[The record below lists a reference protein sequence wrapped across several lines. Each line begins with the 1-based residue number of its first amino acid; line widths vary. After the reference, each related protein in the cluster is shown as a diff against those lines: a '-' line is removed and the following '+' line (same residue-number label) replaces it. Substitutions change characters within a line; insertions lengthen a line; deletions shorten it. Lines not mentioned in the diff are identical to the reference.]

1 MLINV
6 NNEVSNTTVNGR
18 YMGRDRGGEE
28 AASAISCAFIELK
41 TCNVALLEAADE
53 SWEEQS
59 ILHHNKLKTV
69 NDDVRLQALVDG
81 KKVIVTEASIRHD
94 LKLND
99 VEGTSCLP
107 NVDIF
112 EELTRMGYEKPS
124 EKLTFYKA
132 YFSPQWKFLI
142 HTILQCLSAKT
153 TSWSEFNSIM
163 ASAIICLAN
172 NQKFNFLK
180 YILVNLVKN
189 LEAGVP
195 FYMFPRFIQ
204 VFVNHQLG
212 DMSHHKGIFVNPS
225 LTKKVFA
232 NMKRVGTR
240 FFGVVT
246 PLFDT
251 MMVQA
256 PEEVGDLPTDAQD
269 TPISDEPSS
278 SQPQKKHKPKRKQR
292 KETEVSLTVTHTEEN
307 VPTPSH
313 DPLPSGEMETF
324 TQAQRLKELMSR
336 VESPT
341 IKETV
346 VDKEESSEQGRKIA
360 DIDADAEVNL
370 ENVYNLD
377 MAHEKTVLSM
387 QDVDVQSEK
396 IEDVVATAKNV
407 EGINAATIPQ
417 ISKDDVTLAQT
428 LIEIKAAKPKA
439 KGVTIQES
447 SESRT
452 TLPSQSLLPS
462 QAKDKEVARR
472 LEAEWNADMKDNID
486 WNEVVE
492 QVQSRQSY
500 VVRKYQALKRKHVGN
515 TTSSKTLFKEEDPRD
530 VMQKRI
536 KAPRR
541 GSREKRIP
549 NDEDDVFVNVTPLSS
564 KPPTIVDYKIYKE
577 GKKEYFQIFRAN
589 GEHQDYRFK
598 KSQPKEV
605 LDVFLWHTLKVMF
618 EHTVEDNVWKHQ
630 RGPQGLARVKNWK
643 LFDSCR
649 VHCVTLDTTQL
660 FLLVEKMYPLTNC
673 TLQQMFNEVRL
684 QVDYKVE
691 MAYDLLR
698 LGRIVG
704 NKWILQVSTAA
715 WTYNCQLKFILL
727 LKNEEISL
735 SSYNGWSI
743 ETLDFKLKG
752 SRHEAYNNRFHK
764 LALMCPDLVLTEKKK
779 IERCIKG
786 FPERIKGNIASSKP
800 TTLHDAINMAR
811 ELVEQA
817 IQGRAARI
825 GKNNKR
831 KWEEHQRNTNN
842 NNPNH
847 HNNRNRNHNT
857 HHQQLNRRQEA
868 TRAYVAAP
876 TKNRGYAVNLPKVK
890 LPGADVTP
898 IHDVVCFSCGEKGH
912 YKNKCPKARNQQ
924 NEGARARAYVVVENP
939 YFVSSAFTPYIDI
952 ASAALNTSYEVEL
965 ADGKMVPSCAGD
977 MNFASIDSRR
987 RSPVAK
993 SFTTGELCDGACLFL
1008 QIDLRWD
1015 IVRLR
1020 VRKKNIP
1027 EIPHLE
1033 QIAKPLTLLTQKNKT
1048 YVWGDEQEESF
1059 RILKEKLCNVPVLAL
1074 PDGPNNF
1081 VFYCDASNQGFGCV
1095 LMQRGKVIVYA
1106 SRQLKIHE
1114 KNYTTHD
1121 LELGAVVFAL
1131 KTWRHYLYGTKS
1143 VIYTDHKSL
1152 QCIFDQKEL
1161 NMRQRRWIELLSDYE
1176 CEIKYHLSKSNVVA
1190 DALSRKEKEY
1200 SEESTFAMFGGIR
1213 KLIMDEA
1220 HTSRNSIHSGADKM
1234 YYDLRDL
1241 YWWPGIKRDV
1251 AEYKWEKITM
1261 DLVTK
1266 FPRSSS
1272 GYDAIWVIVDRLTKS
1287 AHFLPIHEDYKT
1299 EKLTRIYINE
1309 IIARHGVP
1317 VYHTSINSAPFE
1329 ALYGRK
1335 CRSPVIW
1342 TEVGE
1347 SQLIGPEIVQETTE
1361 KIIQIKE

>member
-1 MLINV
+1 MSTPTFAKTHNLIAFLAKPSKSDGFEQIVDFLNV
-6 NNEVSNTTVNGR
+6 NPIKYALTVSPTIYTACIKQFWTTVK
-18 YMGRDRGGEE
+18 
-28 AASAISCAFIELK
+28 IK
-41 TCNVALLEAADE
+41 T
-53 SWEEQS
+53 
-59 ILHHNKLKTV
+59 I

-99 VEGTSCLP
+99 AEGTSCLP
-107 NVDIF
+107 NADIF
-112 EELTRMGYEKPS
+112 EELARMGS
-124 EKLTFYKA
+124 T
-132 YFSPQWKFLI
+132 
-142 HTILQCLSAKT
+142 
-153 TSWSEFNSIM
+153 M

-172 NQKFNFLK
+172 NQKFNFSK

-232 NMKRVGTR
+232 NMKRVGTG
-240 FFGVVT
+240 FSGVVT
-246 PLFDT
+246 PLFNT

-269 TPISDEPSS
+269 TPIYDEPSS

-292 KETEVSLTVTHTEEN
+292 KETEVSPTVTHIEEN

-313 DPLPSGEMETF
+313 DPLPSGEDRMQLTELVELCTNLSNKILDLENEVIEMKSSHK
-324 TQAQRLKELMSR
+324 AKIEELESKEEKLEEDNRSLTKEHKSFNIR

-407 EGINAATIPQ
+407 E
-417 ISKDDVTLAQT
+417 
-428 LIEIKAAKPKA
+428 AKPKA
-439 KGVTIQES
+439 KGVTIQDS

-500 VVRKYQALKRKHVGN
+500 VVRKYQALKRKHVSVAQARKNMIIYLKNMAGFKMDFFKGMSYEQIRPLFEEEYN
-515 TTSSKTLFKEEDPRD
+515 KVQTLFKEDPEMD
-530 VMQKRI
+530 AERI
-536 KAPRR
+536 KAPRKR
-541 GSREKRIP
+541 TRKEKVEKDQPTKKQKGDDAKKQKLEVESENEEFKKNLEIVP

-589 GEHQDYRFK
+589 GEHQMYLAFSTMLKNFDREDLEVLWKIVKDRFK

-684 QVDYKVE
+684 QFDYEVE
-691 MAYDLLR
+691 MAYDILR

-735 SSYNGWSI
+735 SSTMPPRRLRGDTSTKRSKRAAMEKHIADRVAKAIAEHEQNRPNPANAGGSRNVQGIANANSI
-743 ETLDFKLKG
+743 PWNEFNTMMTTEYCPATEIQRMEQELWTLTLKG
-752 SRHEAYNNRFHK
+752 DDIEAYNNRFHE

-779 IERCIKG
+779 IERYIKE
-786 FPERIKGNIASSKP
+786 FPERIKGNITSSKP

-817 IQGRAARI
+817 VQGRAARI
-825 GKNNKR
+825 GENNKR

-842 NNPNH
+842 NNLNH
-847 HNNRNRNHNT
+847 HN
-857 HHQQLNRRQEA
+857 
-868 TRAYVAAP
+868 
-876 TKNRGYAVNLPKVK
+876 
-890 LPGADVTP
+890 
-898 IHDVVCFSCGEKGH
+898 
-912 YKNKCPKARNQQ
+912 
-924 NEGARARAYVVVENP
+924 
-939 YFVSSAFTPYIDI
+939 
-952 ASAALNTSYEVEL
+952 
-965 ADGKMVPSCAGD
+965 
-977 MNFASIDSRR
+977 
-987 RSPVAK
+987 
-993 SFTTGELCDGACLFL
+993 
-1008 QIDLRWD
+1008 
-1015 IVRLR
+1015 
-1020 VRKKNIP
+1020 
-1027 EIPHLE
+1027 
-1033 QIAKPLTLLTQKNKT
+1033 
-1048 YVWGDEQEESF
+1048 
-1059 RILKEKLCNVPVLAL
+1059 
-1074 PDGPNNF
+1074 
-1081 VFYCDASNQGFGCV
+1081 
-1095 LMQRGKVIVYA
+1095 
-1106 SRQLKIHE
+1106 
-1114 KNYTTHD
+1114 
-1121 LELGAVVFAL
+1121 
-1131 KTWRHYLYGTKS
+1131 
-1143 VIYTDHKSL
+1143 
-1152 QCIFDQKEL
+1152 
-1161 NMRQRRWIELLSDYE
+1161 
-1176 CEIKYHLSKSNVVA
+1176 
-1190 DALSRKEKEY
+1190 
-1200 SEESTFAMFGGIR
+1200 
-1213 KLIMDEA
+1213 
-1220 HTSRNSIHSGADKM
+1220 
-1234 YYDLRDL
+1234 
-1241 YWWPGIKRDV
+1241 
-1251 AEYKWEKITM
+1251 
-1261 DLVTK
+1261 
-1266 FPRSSS
+1266 
-1272 GYDAIWVIVDRLTKS
+1272 
-1287 AHFLPIHEDYKT
+1287 
-1299 EKLTRIYINE
+1299 
-1309 IIARHGVP
+1309 
-1317 VYHTSINSAPFE
+1317 
-1329 ALYGRK
+1329 
-1335 CRSPVIW
+1335 
-1342 TEVGE
+1342 
-1347 SQLIGPEIVQETTE
+1347 
-1361 KIIQIKE
+1361 